1 MLIGFSQLAAKKWA
15 ATSLG
20 VFDTAKIFH
29 EIRQE
34 GVNKK
39 AIRSSCFVAIIGK
52 MFYIQCRTIKILGF
66 WLALGS
72 NNL

>member
-1 MLIGFSQLAAKKWA
+1 MLNAFCQLGAKKWV

-20 VFDTAKIFH
+20 VLDIAKIFH
-29 EIRQE
+29 KLRWQ

-39 AIRSSCFVAIIGK
+39 AIRLSCFVAMIGK
-52 MFYIQCRTIKILGF
+52 MFYIQRRTIKILGF

>member
-1 MLIGFSQLAAKKWA
+1 MLIGFSQLAAKKLA
-15 ATSLG
+15 TTSLE

-29 EIRQE
+29 KIRE
-34 GVNKK
+34 EVVNKK
-39 AIRSSCFVAIIGK
+39 AIRLSCFVAMIGK
-52 MFYIQCRTIKILGF
+52 MFYIQHRTMKILGF

>member
-1 MLIGFSQLAAKKWA
+1 
-15 ATSLG
+15 

-29 EIRQE
+29 KIRQE
-34 GVNKK
+34 VVNKK
-39 AIRSSCFVAIIGK
+39 AIRLSCFVAMIGK
-52 MFYIQCRTIKILGF
+52 MFYIQHRTMKILGF